1 MQTVTV
7 SIVVDPE
14 FGQRLDEIANDGP
27 VWIAATPAN
36 RAAAERW
43 WRAHYP
49 YEEHEGVTTFLV
61 AHDRSAEQRCL
72 DVLPTVDL
80 HYGAY
85 DDNAPS
91 YDAVQVWGARP
102 VPELIEFLAENG
114 YAKIEEWSGG
124 FRASRVDPAA

>member
-1 MQTVTV
+1 MRTVTL
-7 SIVVDPE
+7 SIVVDPDV
-14 FGQRLDEIANDGP
+14 GQRLDEIAADGP

-43 WRAHYP
+43 WRARYP
-49 YEEHEGVTTFLV
+49 YREHEGVTTFIV
-61 AHDRSAEQRCL
+61 APDKSAEERCL

-85 DDNAPS
+85 DDHAPS

-102 VPELIEFLAENG
+102 IPELTDFLAENG
-114 YAKIEEWSGG
+114 YVEISEWPGG
-124 FRASRVDPAA
+124 FRASRVGPAA